1 MSSLQA
7 LPSHGR
13 KGFCALALKTGT
25 KAPRS
30 PLKSQCW
37 LGAAGSHPVPG
48 RWGLTR
54 LTAQVLQLGP
64 ALRRFSLPCHL
75 TSLLPPAGSCA
86 SQCIALP
93 RPLIL
98 PAAAPISPSVS
109 GCHLLEQTLG
119 NHLKSSKKTF
129 WKLLPT
135 GNRQRYGAAGIPAG
149 GVAGS
154 RVPGEQ
160 SGWFWH
166 GCSPDGIRSLKEP
179 LWPPQPTE
187 LQGAP
192 WCSLLD

>member
-30 PLKSQCW
+30 LLKSQCW
-37 LGAAGSHPVPG
+37 LEAAGSHPVPG
-48 RWGLTR
+48 RQGLTR
-54 LTAQVLQLGP
+54 PTAQVLQLGP
-64 ALRRFSLPCHL
+64 ALRRFSLLCHL

-129 WKLLPT
+129 LETSTDRQQTTLWSCGHPSWGGRWLSGARGAERLVLAWVLP
-135 GNRQRYGAAGIPAG
+135 
-149 GVAGS
+149 
-154 RVPGEQ
+154 
-160 SGWFWH
+160 
-166 GCSPDGIRSLKEP
+166 
-179 LWPPQPTE
+179 
-187 LQGAP
+187 
-192 WCSLLD
+192 